1 MAAQTKNST
10 KHKPKSYK
18 SMSSEDREKQIIA
31 KAVDLAEKKIE
42 DGTASSQ
49 IICHYLDLA
58 TEERQRKNEK
68 LKKETELLE
77 AKKDS
82 LETEQKREEIY
93 ENALKAFTSYS
104 GGHYDENL

>member
-104 GGHYDENL
+104 GGHYDEDL

>member
-104 GGHYDENL
+104 GGQ

>member
-1 MAAQTKNST
+1 MATQTKNSS
-10 KHKPKSYK
+10 KPKTKSYK
-18 SMSSEDREKQIIA
+18 SMSSDDREKQIIA

-58 TEERQRKNEK
+58 TEERRRKNEK
-68 LKKETELLE
+68 LAKETELLE

-82 LETEQKREEIY
+82 IETEQKREEIY

-104 GGHYDENL
+104 GGQ